1 LRTWKSLTRFISPC
15 DRTCA
20 PTLSRPPHPI
30 PRS

>member
-1 LRTWKSLTRFISPC
+1 LRACESLTRFNPPC
-15 DRTCA
+15 DINCA